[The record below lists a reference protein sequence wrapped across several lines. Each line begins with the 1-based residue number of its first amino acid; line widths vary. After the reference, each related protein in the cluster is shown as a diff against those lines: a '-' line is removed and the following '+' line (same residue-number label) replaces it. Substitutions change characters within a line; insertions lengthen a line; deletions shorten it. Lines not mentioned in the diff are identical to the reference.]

1 MLYSS
6 MCCRFAHIVLN
17 LCWDYS
23 KNLLR
28 QGWRCAETLLRNC
41 SVTRLKLWRFCT
53 TDTMQRLSWAINK
66 KRTSQNIFLSIPL
79 FVFQFWE
86 TIAGEHGILPNGKF
100 DTTAGKLKYTLQIW
114 NIWNAKQETG
124 FGFVV
129 KCTLILL
136 WHLVWPYLWN
146 PIGAQHCKKTECRL
160 LFLF

>member
-1 MLYSS
+1 MQF
-6 MCCRFAHIVLN
+6 RGPVLVHKPSFEETGPQM
-17 LCWDYS
+17 CWD
-23 KNLLR
+23 
-28 QGWRCAETLLRNC
+28 CAEKLLCDSSETVEILYNWDYNAK
-41 SVTRLKLWRFCT
+41 TI
-53 TDTMQRLSWAINK
+53 LSRQQ

-79 FVFQFWE
+79 FAFQFWE